1 MADARPKK
9 LYKTGEV
16 LKRAGI
22 SREVFYRYL
31 TMGLLKPARVSPGG
45 HNVFSES
52 VFKHIKLIQELNGS
66 GFTLRDIKDTYF
78 RDERLDAAVA
88 REANGRRRS
97 RE

>member
-1 MADARPKK
+1 MEK

-31 TMGLLKPARVSPGG
+31 NVGLLRPAEVSPGG
-45 HNVFSES
+45 HNRFGETI
-52 VFKHIKLIQELNGS
+52 FKHIELIQRLNNS

-78 RDERLDAAVA
+78 RDERLKASLSED
-88 REANGRRRS
+88 RRTPDS
-97 RE
+97 GAD

>member
-1 MADARPKK
+1 MEK

-31 TMGLLKPARVSPGG
+31 TMGLLRPARRSPGG
-45 HNVFSES
+45 HNLFTDS
-52 VFKHIKLIQELNGS
+52 VFKHIELIQRLNRS

-78 RDERLDAAVA
+78 RDERIDTAH
-88 REANGRRRS
+88 S
-97 RE
+97 RETPA